1 MAPKTNAIRIVETE
15 KVPHNVFTYSFKGDP
30 PDGPTVAGLIDRPPA
45 TVFKT
50 LVTVCGK
57 NNYIFVVPVT
67 AELDLK
73 AAARAVDEKNIQML
87 PVKELLKTTGYV
99 KGGCSPVGMKK
110 LFPTVLDTS
119 AEKLTQIIV
128 SAGKPGMQI
137 ELAPADLIRLTNAKM
152 ADITRSKEDKNA

>member
-1 MAPKTNAIRIVETE
+1 MAPKTNAVRIVETE
-15 KVPHNVFTYSFKGDP
+15 KIAHNVYTYDFKGDP
-30 PDGPTVAGLIDRPPA
+30 PDGPTVAGLINKPPQ

-50 LVTVCGK
+50 LVTFCGK

-73 AAARAVDEKNIQML
+73 AAARAVGEKNIEML

-99 KGGCSPVGMKK
+99 KGGCSPIGMKK
-110 LFPTVLDTS
+110 LFPTVLDKS
-119 AEKLTQIIV
+119 AEMLPAIIV

-137 ELAPADLIRLTNAKM
+137 ELSPADLVKITAAKT
-152 ADITRSKEDKNA
+152 AEITRNKDD